1 MNGTI
6 NDYATIVN
14 NVLKYIA
21 PKVSPNVTPEYLDFM
36 YKVDNNE
43 RIYTDIGVT
52 GLGMAEIIPDGG
64 VGVSDA
70 PIQGFTKNYVQM
82 HFTKKVRMTFQ
93 ANFFLFESA
102 AAKIK
107 ANVKSKVIEGKNAIE
122 HAKNYLAQ
130 CLLAQG
136 FGTSF
141 TWTPINAVG
150 TPMPISTL
158 GADAVAY
165 WSASH
170 PREDGGPAWSNVVI
184 DGTTSSPQFT
194 YSALLAARRLQALKK
209 DGRGNP
215 LISELDTLVC
225 VKGSTTAQ
233 FAMTIKNTIDKG
245 LAPQQTNLFNN
256 APATSTFKIVE
267 LSPYQNSAMGA
278 LNWGMFDS
286 KMKTQDYGF
295 LYIEALPT
303 RAEPAVV
310 DLLGNQDL
318 VLNFNSLAVFG
329 ASDLR
334 GWVWSAGDGTT
345 TG

>member
-1 MNGTI
+1 MQGTI
-6 NDYATIVN
+6 NDYAVIVN

-21 PKVSPNVTPEYLDFM
+21 PKVSPNVKAEYLDFM
-36 YKVDNNE
+36 YKVTDNQ
-43 RIYTDIGVT
+43 RIYSDTGVT

-64 VGVSDA
+64 VGSSDA
-70 PIQGFTKNYVQM
+70 PIQGFSKNYTQM
-82 HFTKKVRMTFQ
+82 HFTKKVRLTFQ
-93 ANFFLFESA
+93 SNFFLFDSA

-107 ANVKSKVIEGKNAIE
+107 GTVKSKVLEGKNAIE

-130 CLLAQG
+130 SLLSQG

-141 TWTPINAVG
+141 VFVPINNVG
-150 TPMPISTL
+150 TPTPISTL

-170 PREDGGPAWSNVVI
+170 PLENGGPVWSNVIV
-184 DGTTSSPQFT
+184 DVVPSPQFT
-194 YSALLAARRLQALKK
+194 YSSLLAARRQQSLKK
-209 DGRGNP
+209 DGRGLP
-215 LISELDTLVC
+215 FMSQLDTLVC
-225 VKGSTTAQ
+225 RAGSATAQ
-233 FAMTIKNTIDKG
+233 FAKTIKSTIDKG

-256 APATSTFKIVE
+256 APATDTFKVVE
-267 LSPYQNSAMGA
+267 LSAYENLGLTGLM
-278 LNWGMFDS
+278 WGMMDS
-286 KMKTQDYGF
+286 TQMGQDYGF

-318 VLNFNSLAVFG
+318 VLNFNCLAVLG

-334 GWVWSAGDGTT
+334 TWMWSAGDGVQ